1 MTLRSRKMLPCCA
14 VHSDS
19 DPDDDGDDE
28 PSSFLRITTT
38 SGLQQFEPWS
48 SCDMTGLTDGANKW
62 ITALEEGTAKV
73 TLASEDSKALN
84 IHVMGG
90 ILLNTHLGR
99 LGVQSDNS
107 RLNQILHTIICK
119 VSKGGLVSGSVSYS
133 FSDNG
138 LPRH

>member
-1 MTLRSRKMLPCCA
+1 MLPHCA

-28 PSSFLRITTT
+28 PRSPFLRITKT

-48 SCDMTGLTDGANKW
+48 SCDMTGLNANKC
-62 ITALEEGTAKV
+62 IIALEEGTAEV

-90 ILLNTHLGR
+90 ILLNTHLGL
-99 LGVQSDNS
+99 LGVQSDNP

-119 VSKGGLVSGSVSYS
+119 VSKAGLVSGSVSMYS